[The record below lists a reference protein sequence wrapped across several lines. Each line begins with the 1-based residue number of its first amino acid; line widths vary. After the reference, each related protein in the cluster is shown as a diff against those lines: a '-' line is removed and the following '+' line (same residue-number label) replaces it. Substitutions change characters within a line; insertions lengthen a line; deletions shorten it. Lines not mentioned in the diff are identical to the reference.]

1 MSLTDP
7 VADMLT
13 RIRNACSAG
22 HRRVDMPVSKLKTEV
37 ARLLRDNHYIADY
50 KILDD
55 GAHGVLRLYLK
66 YHNELPVIRELRR
79 VSTPGLRRYVKC
91 RELPR
96 QPRRRAARRRLVG
109 GAMSRIGKKPVTV
122 PQGVTLDLKG
132 SEVAVK
138 GPKGEL
144 RRQLHPE
151 MQLALANGIF
161 TVTRPSEEQKHKALH
176 GLTRT
181 LVQNMI
187 DGVSKGFTKTLEIQ
201 GVGYKA
207 EAKPYGVNLVVGFS
221 HPVKYEAPKGIKI
234 SVENNTT
241 VKIEGAD
248 KEKVGQ
254 VAAELRAVRPPEPY
268 KGKGVRYQGEQIR
281 RKAGKTGAK

>member
-96 QPRRRAARRRLVG
+96 
-109 GAMSRIGKKPVTV
+109 
-122 PQGVTLDLKG
+122 
-132 SEVAVK
+132 VK
-138 GPKGEL
+138 NGLGMAIVSTPKGLMTDREARTANLGGEL
-144 RRQLHPE
+144 
-151 MQLALANGIF
+151 LA
-161 TVTRPSEEQKHKALH
+161 
-176 GLTRT
+176 
-181 LVQNMI
+181 
-187 DGVSKGFTKTLEIQ
+187 
-201 GVGYKA
+201 
-207 EAKPYGVNLVVGFS
+207 VVG
-221 HPVKYEAPKGIKI
+221 
-234 SVENNTT
+234 
-241 VKIEGAD
+241 
-248 KEKVGQ
+248 
-254 VAAELRAVRPPEPY
+254 
-268 KGKGVRYQGEQIR
+268 
-281 RKAGKTGAK
+281 